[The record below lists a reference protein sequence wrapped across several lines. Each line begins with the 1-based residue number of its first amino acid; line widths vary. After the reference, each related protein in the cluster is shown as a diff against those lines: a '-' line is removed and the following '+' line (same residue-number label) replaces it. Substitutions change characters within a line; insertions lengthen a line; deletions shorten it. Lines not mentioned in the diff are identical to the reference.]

1 MSNSHTMYA
10 RLCAIFFVLLFS
22 SVAFGGATKVDVCH
36 IPPDDPDNFHTIRIS
51 EKALPSHLKH
61 GDLEG
66 ACEVDPEVEC
76 PCFSQA
82 DLDALGAAS
91 CLSTTTDQA
100 AAFDSGVIACS
111 GDGSAFSCGTS
122 QSSLTPGCGYID
134 NVANVIVIFENIST
148 EENAT
153 CLLILSETCTTVP

>member
-82 DLDALGAAS
+82 DLETHPSKLRVPTNERHPLAPHP
-91 CLSTTTDQA
+91 
-100 AAFDSGVIACS
+100 
-111 GDGSAFSCGTS
+111 
-122 QSSLTPGCGYID
+122 TPHQHTHR
-134 NVANVIVIFENIST
+134 S
-148 EENAT
+148 
-153 CLLILSETCTTVP
+153 